1 MIQAILSRK
10 RLVLAV
16 FIILDIL
23 LIGMGMGV
31 PILPILFGM
40 LVGWYLPL
48 YLELPE
54 QISKISLKKLLKAAL
69 ITSAV
74 SLVVLGAIWLP
85 ALSWLFDPAKDLTQF
100 GMPLIFF
107 EPRASFIGWIILM
120 VLISPFLQFL
130 MTVLGAV
137 VRWAYSPFSESN
149 Q

>member
-10 RLVLAV
+10 RLVFAV

-69 ITSAV
+69 I
-74 SLVVLGAIWLP
+74 LGAIWLP

-137 VRWAYSPFSESN
+137 VRLACSPFSESN

>member
-1 MIQAILSRK
+1 MIQYILSRK
-10 RLVLAV
+10 RLVFAV

-23 LIGMGMGV
+23 LIMMGMGV
-31 PILPILFGM
+31 PILPILFGI

-48 YLELPE
+48 YLELPV
-54 QISKISLKKLLKAAL
+54 QIIKISLKKLLKAAL

-100 GMPLIFF
+100 GMPLIFY
-107 EPRASFIGWIILM
+107 EPRTSFVGWIILM

-130 MTVLGAV
+130 MTVFGAV
-137 VRWAYSPFSESN
+137 VRLAYSPFSESN